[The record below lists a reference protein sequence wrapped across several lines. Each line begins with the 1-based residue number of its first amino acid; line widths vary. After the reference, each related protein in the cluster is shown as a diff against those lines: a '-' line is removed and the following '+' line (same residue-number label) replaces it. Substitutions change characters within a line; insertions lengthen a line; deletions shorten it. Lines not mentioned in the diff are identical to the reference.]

1 MKLLA
6 AALIFSSLVC
16 AQYTRRRSTTSSTK
30 PGDITGQ
37 MVVTFHGKLKGLSK
51 KEITIETE
59 DQPLFNIG
67 RTGKTKFTKDGKAIK
82 PEEIPIDAA
91 LTIDVKKDP
100 DLNPQAVLVMVDM
113 PGAKPVEPKQ

>member
-6 AALIFSSLVC
+6 IAVILSSLLS
-16 AQYTRRRSTTSSTK
+16 AQYTRRRTTPGTTK

-37 MVVTFHGKLKGLSK
+37 MVVTFHGKLKGMSK

-67 RTGKTKFTKDGKAIK
+67 RTGKTKFTKDGKTIK

-113 PGAKPVEPKQ
+113 PGAKGAEQK